1 MTKVLREVI
10 HECNPPFDEKH
21 EDTRMFS
28 PEWRAG
34 YQPAG
39 DTPLYKRSASGQLSP
54 WAYLDPTESNSSFT
68 FYGRIAFYP
77 GGGYMAEFGD
87 SLEETA
93 AFVKYLKSTHW
104 IDKYTR
110 AVFIEGAIYNPN
122 TNLIGV
128 IETGV
133 EVTSGNAFLPRVD
146 FKIFRLFAR
155 LDPSYAFNSACELLF
170 FVIILYTLY
179 TIIKGIY
186 QRRKEYFYETVSQ
199 LDIILFVDG
208 VAIVVVYVVRE
219 SKLKSAVATLK
230 SDQEWFMDFS
240 ECASYN
246 ETLVILYAF
255 ADFVAILKFI
265 HFLSFT
271 RVVQLLSTTIA
282 KSVVELQSFAVML
295 FAIYMAYSSMAFTV
309 FAPYVEDYRS
319 FSATLAS
326 LSCLVMGVFDHTD
339 FTSQSDYK
347 TVGYF
352 FFTTFS
358 ASMIFIF
365 TNVVITIISVV
376 HQDVCTDEELKKN
389 QDSFFNIIL
398 DRVLIFTGLKGPPVR
413 EEPEIEEPSIS
424 EIQWNSNVNYI
435 ENSQLKRFKGLIK
448 SIYDYD
454 EIENISLIRAYTCT
468 WERKTIRE
476 NSGYQGDTSRSNAA
490 DQSNNDEHGRTND
503 TKSQSQGES
512 VAKDEQQL
520 ESPSSMEEKNSPS
533 ETLTKLIAKKTEE
546 LRRLEEQGV
555 CDEKERLRCVRVIE
569 CFQDLLKKSVGDED
583 SAKMFLS
590 HEEEF
595 EV

>member
-34 YQPAG
+34 YQPAE

-77 GGGYMAEFGD
+77 GGGYVAEFGD

-240 ECASYN
+240 QCASYN

-520 ESPSSMEEKNSPS
+520 ESPSSMEEKNSPA

-569 CFQDLLKKSVGDED
+569 CFQDLLKKSVGDEN

>member
-34 YQPAG
+34 YQPAE

-77 GGGYMAEFGD
+77 GGGYVAEFGD

-128 IETGV
+128 IETGA

-520 ESPSSMEEKNSPS
+520 ESPSSMEEKNSPA

>member
-34 YQPAG
+34 YQPAE

-413 EEPEIEEPSIS
+413 EEPEIEEPPIS

-520 ESPSSMEEKNSPS
+520 ESPSSMEEKNSPA
-533 ETLTKLIAKKTEE
+533 ETFTKLIAKKTEE

>member
-34 YQPAG
+34 YQPAE

-77 GGGYMAEFGD
+77 GGGYVAEFGD

-240 ECASYN
+240 QCASYN

-295 FAIYMAYSSMAFTV
+295 FAIYMAYSSMAFTI

-424 EIQWNSNVNYI
+424 EIQWN
-435 ENSQLKRFKGLIK
+435 
-448 SIYDYD
+448 
-454 EIENISLIRAYTCT
+454 
-468 WERKTIRE
+468 
-476 NSGYQGDTSRSNAA
+476 
-490 DQSNNDEHGRTND
+490 
-503 TKSQSQGES
+503 
-512 VAKDEQQL
+512 
-520 ESPSSMEEKNSPS
+520 
-533 ETLTKLIAKKTEE
+533 
-546 LRRLEEQGV
+546 
-555 CDEKERLRCVRVIE
+555 
-569 CFQDLLKKSVGDED
+569 
-583 SAKMFLS
+583 
-590 HEEEF
+590 
-595 EV
+595 

>member
-34 YQPAG
+34 YQPAE
-39 DTPLYKRSASGQLSP
+39 DAPLYKRSASGQLSP

-77 GGGYMAEFGD
+77 GGGYVAEFGD

-240 ECASYN
+240 QCASYN

-376 HQDVCTDEELKKN
+376 HQDVCADEELKKN

-520 ESPSSMEEKNSPS
+520 ESPSSMEEKNSPA

-555 CDEKERLRCVRVIE
+555 CGEKERLRCVRVIE
-569 CFQDLLKKSVGDED
+569 CLQDLLKKSVGDED

>member
-34 YQPAG
+34 YQPAE

-77 GGGYMAEFGD
+77 GGGYVAEFGD

-240 ECASYN
+240 QCASYN

-295 FAIYMAYSSMAFTV
+295 FAIYMAYSSMAFTI

-520 ESPSSMEEKNSPS
+520 ESPSSMEENNSPA

-569 CFQDLLKKSVGDED
+569 CLQDLLKKSVGDED